1 MNWRKSAGIL
11 ALSLLAL
18 FGTACSAL
26 GAAGASGQNQLP
38 GNILF
43 QDDFSNTFSGW
54 GVYNQGGAVVEYHN
68 GGLRILVEEPQY
80 DFWSVAGKD
89 FADVLIEADAAK
101 LAGPDDNDFGLI
113 CRYQNKDNF
122 YMLVISSDGYYGIA
136 KMKDGQ
142 YSMINPEQLQY
153 SPAIAQGQAA
163 NHLQVS
169 CVGSVLTLSVNGQ
182 KLIEALDTDFTSGDV
197 GLLAGAYDVP
207 GVDILFDNFVVKKP

>member
-1 MNWRKSAGIL
+1 
-11 ALSLLAL
+11 
-18 FGTACSAL
+18 
-26 GAAGASGQNQLP
+26 
-38 GNILF
+38 
-43 QDDFSNTFSGW
+43 
-54 GVYNQGGAVVEYHN
+54 
-68 GGLRILVEEPQY
+68 
-80 DFWSVAGKD
+80 
-89 FADVLIEADAAK
+89 
-101 LAGPDDNDFGLI
+101 
-113 CRYQNKDNF
+113 
-122 YMLVISSDGYYGIA
+122 MLVISSDGYYGIA